1 MVNIVGIIHD
11 KSIVRSRVANRI
23 ALYRFHCNN
32 LRRQSKSHAITHG
45 TRSQMTREAEE
56 EGRGQKG
63 GLSKCELRH
72 CHEADTSGYRGLG
85 LAINNLSP
93 NEEETKRWST
103 ERGVPGMWLR
113 GKKRIRYATRTRAR
127 RPFTNITI
135 STT

>member
-56 EGRGQKG
+56 EGIRDRRVD
-63 GLSKCELRH
+63 SKCELRH

-103 ERGVPGMWLR
+103 ERGVRHVVAGEEEDTVR
-113 GKKRIRYATRTRAR
+113 NANARAT
-127 RPFTNITI
+127 
-135 STT
+135 SVHQHHHLTT